1 MPTVL
6 FNYDQEELALL
17 QGYITRLGMLNE
29 GDLGFDT
36 QIIDLRIEMYKKL
49 ILPYFDTFF
58 GSFIEE
64 ISRNGFKSRET
75 VALLK
80 ERIPVFEESS
90 VYSEALAAI
99 LFVEDEILDEGYF
112 IQVAERFASE
122 GLNIPGYLAIYST
135 RNDLSKV

>member
-1 MPTVL
+1 MPTAL
-6 FNYDQEELALL
+6 FNYDQKELALL
-17 QGYITRLGMLNE
+17 QGYITRLGILNE

-36 QIIDLRIEMYKKL
+36 QLIDLRIEMYKRL
-49 ILPYFDTFF
+49 ILPDLDTFF
-58 GSFIEE
+58 GSLCEE
-64 ISRNGFKSRET
+64 ITRNGFKSRET
-75 VALLK
+75 TDLLK
-80 ERIPVFEESS
+80 NRIPYFEQYP
-90 VYSEALAAI
+90 VLAEALTSI